1 MQTPAPPGPF
11 PPPGP
16 GAGQPPPARKRQ
28 KWLVAAVS
36 IGVLV
41 VVLGGLLA
49 TGFTGHG
56 PLAALGA
63 TATAR
68 ATPRPTATATP
79 AVPAGFK
86 PYENADH
93 TFRLDYPASWSQ
105 QAYLIGT
112 GKQFQGPGSEN
123 IVVTNGG
130 ANQSGNAG
138 PNADSYC
145 LGFSGQTHPQK
156 QVSIDGKTWVQE
168 ECDDFTG
175 LSHSQVNSIVY
186 KGNLYLF
193 IFTTPKGS
201 FTKAEAQYFL
211 TVQSSFMF
219 LV

>member
-1 MQTPAPPGPF
+1 MQPPGPL
-11 PPPGP
+11 PLPGP
-16 GAGQPPPARKRQ
+16 GAGQPPSASKRQ
-28 KWLVAAVS
+28 KWLIAAVA

-41 VVLGGLLA
+41 VVLGSLLVS
-49 TGFTGHG
+49 GFTGHG

-63 TATAR
+63 TART
-68 ATPRPTATATP
+68 TPHPTATATP
-79 AVPAGFK
+79 AVPSGFK
-86 PYENADH
+86 PYENADR

-105 QAYLIGT
+105 QEYFIGT
-112 GKQFQGPGSEN
+112 GKKFQGPGSES

-130 ANQSGNAG
+130 PNQPGNAG
-138 PNADSYC
+138 HNADSYC
-145 LGFSGQTHPQK
+145 IGFGAQTRPQK
-156 QVSIDGKTWVQE
+156 QATIDGKTWVQE

-211 TVQSSFMF
+211 TVQSSFTF